1 MAEACSAVQII
12 GFDLLLCGL
21 TIPDTQQTTFLL
33 CSAGIRQ
40 VVHRAPDRKFTL
52 ASRHQENVQLDVQ
65 THKKKVSGG
74 VVDDS
79 SAACHYD
86 DNIRNL
92 LNEAA
97 AASDRL
103 ETNFNWMQQ

>member
-65 THKKKVSGG
+65 THKKKCPGVSSTTPQRPVTTTTTSGT
-74 VVDDS
+74 
-79 SAACHYD
+79 C
-86 DNIRNL
+86 
-92 LNEAA
+92 
-97 AASDRL
+97 
-103 ETNFNWMQQ
+103 